1 MRDGHSAADHGHRH
15 HYLPASHARNERRTL
30 IVVVL
35 TAVTMVGEIAVGWL
49 SGSMALLAD
58 GFHMATHAG
67 AMGISVAAYAY
78 ARTRAGDPRFT
89 FGTGK
94 VGDLAGFTSAILL
107 GVVAL
112 GIVAESVARL
122 VTPGPIAFD
131 QAMLVAV
138 LGLLV
143 NLVSAWL
150 LRDDHGHGHG
160 HGHHHD
166 HAHGHAHA
174 VPAAGGHGEDRNI
187 RSAYLHVL
195 ADALTSVLAIL
206 ALLGARQFGWLWLD
220 PAVGIVG
227 AIVIGRWAWGLLGD
241 CARVLVDASETD
253 RIADVANR
261 IAAPGD
267 VTVTDLHVWQVGP
280 GAHAAIV
287 ALVAADP
294 QPPATYRARLAP
306 LSWLSHVT
314 IEVSHCAQAHDPADP
329 DACA

>member
-15 HYLPASHARNERRTL
+15 HYLPASHVRNERRTL
-30 IVVVL
+30 IVVAL
-35 TAVTMVGEIAVGWL
+35 TTVTMVGEIAVGWL

-67 AMGISVAAYAY
+67 AMAITAAAYAY

-94 VGDLAGFTSAILL
+94 VGDLAGFTSAIIL

-112 GIVAESVARL
+112 GIVVESVGRL

-131 QAMLVAV
+131 QAMLVAA

-150 LRDDHGHGHG
+150 LRDDHDQHGHE
-160 HGHHHD
+160 HGHHA
-166 HAHGHAHA
+166 HAH
-174 VPAAGGHGEDRNI
+174 AAGGHEGDRNI

-227 AIVIGRWAWGLLGD
+227 AIVIARWAWGLLRD

-253 RIADVANR
+253 RIADVADR
-261 IAAPGD
+261 ISGPGD

-287 ALVAADP
+287 ALVAAEP
-294 QPPATYRARLAP
+294 QPPAAYRARLAP
-306 LSWLSHVT
+306 LAWLSHVT
-314 IEVSHCAQAHDPADP
+314 IEVSHCAQAHDPAGTP
-329 DACA
+329 TP